1 MKITDLTL
9 VSTAIL
15 TALMAGFFFSYSIS
29 VSLGL
34 GKLSDKEFLNAMQN
48 INKEVQNPI
57 FFICFFGALSMLF
70 ISCFLQ
76 SYQNSFTFLIVAT
89 LVYLLGVFFVTVLV
103 NVPLN
108 NKLDLFDISN
118 STEITAKQMRNV
130 FEKRWNF
137 WNNLRT
143 VASILSLLFV
153 ILACIQKTK

>member
-1 MKITDLTL
+1 MKLSDLTL
-9 VSTAIL
+9 ISTIIL
-15 TALMAGFFFSYSIS
+15 TALIAGFFFSYSVS

-70 ISCFLQ
+70 ITCFLH

-118 STEITAKQMRNV
+118 STEITAKQMRSA

-137 WNNLRT
+137 YNNIRT

-153 ILACIQKTK
+153 ILAFIQKTK